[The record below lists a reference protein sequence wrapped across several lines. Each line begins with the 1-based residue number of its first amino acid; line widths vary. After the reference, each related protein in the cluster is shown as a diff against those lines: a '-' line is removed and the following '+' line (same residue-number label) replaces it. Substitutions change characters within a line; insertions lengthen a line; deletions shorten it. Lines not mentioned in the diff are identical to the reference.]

1 MKIVL
6 FGASGR
12 IGQRIA
18 REALSRGHEVTA
30 VVRDPA
36 RMSLA
41 HERLTTIKGDA
52 RVADDVARVAAGHD
66 VVASAIGPSP
76 DQSPQA
82 PSEAAHALIEGTQR
96 AGVSRLIVV
105 GGGGSL
111 EAPSGQAVFDTP
123 EFPAAWRPGA
133 LAQRDALNVY
143 RAETTLDWTYLSPP
157 MFIEPGERTGHYRV
171 GGEQLVVDANGSSR
185 ISMEDFAIA
194 FVDEIETP
202 AFPRRRF
209 TVAY

>member
-18 REALSRGHEVTA
+18 REALDRGHEVTA
-30 VVRDPA
+30 VVRDPS
-36 RMSLA
+36 RMPLT
-41 HERLTTIKGDA
+41 HERLTTVKGDA
-52 RVADDVARVAAGHD
+52 RVADDVAHVAAGHD
-66 VVASAIGPSP
+66 IVASAIGPSP
-76 DQSPQA
+76 DQPLEA
-82 PSEAAHALIEGTQR
+82 PSEAARALIAGTRR
-96 AGVSRLIVV
+96 AGVLRLIVV

-111 EAPSGQAVFDTP
+111 EAPSGQAVLDTP

-133 LAQRDALNVY
+133 LAQRDALEVY
-143 RAETTLDWTYLSPP
+143 RAEAALDWTYLSPP
-157 MFIEPGERTGHYRV
+157 MFIEPGERTGHYRA
-171 GGEQLVVDANGSSR
+171 GGEQLVVDAHGSSR

-194 FVDEIETP
+194 FVDEIE
-202 AFPRRRF
+202 ARKHARRRF